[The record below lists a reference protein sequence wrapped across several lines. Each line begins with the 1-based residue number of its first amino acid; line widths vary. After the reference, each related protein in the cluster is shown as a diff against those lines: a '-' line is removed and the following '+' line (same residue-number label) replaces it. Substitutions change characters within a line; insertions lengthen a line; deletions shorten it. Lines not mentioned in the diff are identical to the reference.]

1 MTASRIN
8 EEMAWLDGWVP
19 NGAGYWH
26 KDGDVAATV
35 AECTDEC
42 GGIGGG
48 YVPALPNYVDDLDAV
63 ALVVTKLTS
72 DQWRYYRSHLLR
84 ICERDDTD
92 PIDANAVQRCEAI
105 LRAVG
110 RWEGP

>member
-1 MTASRIN
+1 MIAARIN

-26 KDGDVAATV
+26 KDGDVAGTV

-48 YVPALPNYVDDLDAV
+48 YVPALPDYVEDLNAV
-63 ALVVTKLTS
+63 VLVVAKLTPN
-72 DQWRYYRSHLLR
+72 QWRDQRAWLLR
-84 ICERDDTD
+84 ICDRDDVD
-92 PIDANAVQRCEAI
+92 PIDASAVQRCEAI
-105 LRAVG
+105 LRTVG